1 MVGWGRGKE
10 GQLGIEGNPFAAQPK
25 VISGTTKLPAAEA
38 VEALAA
44 GQHCSL
50 VALRQGPEQVSLW
63 WLGQCPNL
71 AQKQGGREAG
81 ESEVER
87 RAVLACREE
96 VQPQAATQALAGVST
111 IAVGVAQAKR
121 GGGGVGSSRRA
132 VGVGV
137 MGPGVD
143 PGLDGCASCKA
154 KAFLLQRLQG
164 R

>member
-1 MVGWGRGKE
+1 MGWGRGKE

-71 AQKQGGREAG
+71 AQKQSGRGAG
-81 ESEVER
+81 ESEVEG

-96 VQPQAATQALAGVST
+96 VQPQATLALAGVSA
-111 IAVGVAQAKR
+111 IAACPPAEEHALPT
-121 GGGGVGSSRRA
+121 SA
-132 VGVGV
+132 
-137 MGPGVD
+137 
-143 PGLDGCASCKA
+143 
-154 KAFLLQRLQG
+154 
-164 R
+164 